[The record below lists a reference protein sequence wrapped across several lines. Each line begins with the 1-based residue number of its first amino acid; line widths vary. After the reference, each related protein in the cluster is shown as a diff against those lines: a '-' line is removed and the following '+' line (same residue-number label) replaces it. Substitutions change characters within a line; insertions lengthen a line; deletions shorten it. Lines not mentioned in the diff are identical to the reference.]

1 MKRPA
6 VKCPHTPPQDDPLE
20 IFEDPIQPEGPGDT
34 GGAGEP
40 GDSEVVDAPDGPDE
54 IDSKL
59 FDSMKRELVQ
69 MEGAIAFW
77 KLQIPQG
84 IYTQAILS
92 NVYALDFELS
102 LVRRNLGAAH
112 VRTNVVYLFKDIQEC
127 FKLMMTQF
135 QELCPATPPTDSD
148 SDPLE

>member
-77 KLQIPQG
+77 KLRFTIQKEE
-84 IYTQAILS
+84 ARLKDLAS
-92 NVYALDFELS
+92 MNFEVS
-102 LVRRNLGAAH
+102 LVRKALGASCP
-112 VRTNVVYLFKDIQEC
+112 VNLFEDLQERFKD
-127 FKLMMTQF
+127 F
-135 QELCPATPPTDSD
+135 ATTMHIATS